1 MQLDLHSFTLKE
13 AKEIIKKEII
23 NCYNNNINTLEIIH
37 GYNNGTSIKN
47 YLKNSKELRSLKEVK
62 EIIPSLL
69 NSGKSIIYLNIAYVN
84 TIFLILGLS
93 QQ

>member
-1 MQLDLHSFTLKE
+1 MQLDLHSFPLKE

-69 NSGKSIIYLNIAYVN
+69 NSGKSIIYLNIK
-84 TIFLILGLS
+84 IKS
-93 QQ
+93 

>member
-62 EIIPSLL
+62 EIIP
-69 NSGKSIIYLNIAYVN
+69 
-84 TIFLILGLS
+84 FLKTYKTL
-93 QQ
+93 

>member
-37 GYNNGTSIKN
+37 GYNNGTSI
-47 YLKNSKELRSLKEVK
+47 
-62 EIIPSLL
+62 
-69 NSGKSIIYLNIAYVN
+69 
-84 TIFLILGLS
+84 LI
-93 QQ
+93 

>member
-13 AKEIIKKEII
+13 AKEKIKKEII

-69 NSGKSIIYLNIAYVN
+69 NSGKSIIYLNIK
-84 TIFLILGLS
+84 IKS
-93 QQ
+93 

>member
-47 YLKNSKELRSLKEVK
+47 FLKNSKELRSLKEVK

-69 NSGKSIIYLNIAYVN
+69 NSGKSIIYLKIK
-84 TIFLILGLS
+84 IKS
-93 QQ
+93 

>member
-69 NSGKSIIYLNIAYVN
+69 NSGKSIIYLNIKK
-84 TIFLILGLS
+84 
-93 QQ
+93 

>member
-47 YLKNSKELRSLKEVK
+47 YLKNSKELRTLKEVK

-69 NSGKSIIYLNIAYVN
+69 NSGKSIIYLNIK
-84 TIFLILGLS
+84 IKS
-93 QQ
+93 

>member
-13 AKEIIKKEII
+13 AKEIKKKEII

-69 NSGKSIIYLNIAYVN
+69 NSGKSIIYLNIK
-84 TIFLILGLS
+84 I
-93 QQ
+93 

>member
-69 NSGKSIIYLNIAYVN
+69 NSGKSIIYLNIKMYP
-84 TIFLILGLS
+84 IY
-93 QQ
+93 

>member
-13 AKEIIKKEII
+13 AKEIIKREII

-69 NSGKSIIYLNIAYVN
+69 NSGKSIIYLNIK
-84 TIFLILGLS
+84 IKS
-93 QQ
+93 

>member
-47 YLKNSKELRSLKEVK
+47 FLKNSKELRSLKEVK

-69 NSGKSIIYLNIAYVN
+69 NSGKSIIYLNIK
-84 TIFLILGLS
+84 IKS
-93 QQ
+93 

>member
-47 YLKNSKELRSLKEVK
+47 YLENSKELRSLKEVK

-69 NSGKSIIYLNIAYVN
+69 NSGKSIIYLNIK
-84 TIFLILGLS
+84 IKS
-93 QQ
+93 

>member
-69 NSGKSIIYLNIAYVN
+69 NSGKSIIYLNIK
-84 TIFLILGLS
+84 IKGLLRN
-93 QQ
+93 

>member
-13 AKEIIKKEII
+13 AKEIIKKEFI

-69 NSGKSIIYLNIAYVN
+69 NSGKSIIYLNIK
-84 TIFLILGLS
+84 IKS
-93 QQ
+93 

>member
-37 GYNNGTSIKN
+37 GYNNGTNIKN

-69 NSGKSIIYLNIAYVN
+69 NSGKSIIYLNIK
-84 TIFLILGLS
+84 IKS
-93 QQ
+93 

>member
-13 AKEIIKKEII
+13 VKEIIKKEII

-47 YLKNSKELRSLKEVK
+47 YLKNSKELRSLKEVR

-69 NSGKSIIYLNIAYVN
+69 NSGKSIIYLNIK
-84 TIFLILGLS
+84 IKS
-93 QQ
+93 

>member
-62 EIIPSLL
+62 EIIPS
-69 NSGKSIIYLNIAYVN
+69 
-84 TIFLILGLS
+84 
-93 QQ
+93 

>member
-62 EIIPSLL
+62 EIVPSLL
-69 NSGKSIIYLNIAYVN
+69 NSGKSIIYLNIK
-84 TIFLILGLS
+84 IKS
-93 QQ
+93 

>member
-69 NSGKSIIYLNIAYVN
+69 NSGKSIIFLNIK
-84 TIFLILGLS
+84 IKS
-93 QQ
+93 

>member
-13 AKEIIKKEII
+13 ASELIKKEII

-69 NSGKSIIYLNIAYVN
+69 NSGKSIIYLNIK
-84 TIFLILGLS
+84 IKS
-93 QQ
+93 

>member
-47 YLKNSKELRSLKEVK
+47 YLNNSKELRSLKEVK

-69 NSGKSIIYLNIAYVN
+69 NSGKSIIYLNIK
-84 TIFLILGLS
+84 IKS
-93 QQ
+93 

>member
-23 NCYNNNINTLEIIH
+23 SCYNNNINTLEIIH

-47 YLKNSKELRSLKEVK
+47 YLKNSKELRLLKEVK

-69 NSGKSIIYLNIAYVN
+69 NSGKSIIYLNIK
-84 TIFLILGLS
+84 IKS
-93 QQ
+93 

>member
-62 EIIPSLL
+62 DIIPSLL
-69 NSGKSIIYLNIAYVN
+69 NSGKSIIYLNIK
-84 TIFLILGLS
+84 IKS
-93 QQ
+93 

>member
-69 NSGKSIIYLNIAYVN
+69 NSGKSIIYLNIMR
-84 TIFLILGLS
+84 IRLM
-93 QQ
+93 Q

>member
-13 AKEIIKKEII
+13 AIEIIKKEII

-69 NSGKSIIYLNIAYVN
+69 NSGKSIIYLNIK
-84 TIFLILGLS
+84 IKS
-93 QQ
+93 

>member
-69 NSGKSIIYLNIAYVN
+69 NSGKSIIYLNIK
-84 TIFLILGLS
+84 IKS
-93 QQ
+93 

>member
-37 GYNNGTSIKN
+37 GYNSGTSIKN

-69 NSGKSIIYLNIAYVN
+69 NSGKSIIYLNIK
-84 TIFLILGLS
+84 IKS
-93 QQ
+93 

>member
-1 MQLDLHSFTLKE
+1 MQLDLHSFTLKD

-23 NCYNNNINTLEIIH
+23 NCYNNSINTLEIIH

-69 NSGKSIIYLNIAYVN
+69 NSGKSIIYLNIK
-84 TIFLILGLS
+84 IKS
-93 QQ
+93 

>member
-69 NSGKSIIYLNIAYVN
+69 NSGKSIIYLNIK
-84 TIFLILGLS
+84 IK
-93 QQ
+93 